1 MGLSLMSETKNFEM
15 TRADSPALTSPN
27 GAVPCFH
34 FGCCRR
40 YAQLEKQ
47 GKSLCRACAPLHR
60 GREYPLRPPT
70 SESLYASGRQLA
82 RQLEMI
88 EPGRKGLNCGGKRK

>member
-1 MGLSLMSETKNFEM
+1 M
-15 TRADSPALTSPN
+15 THVDSPGLTSPN

-34 FGCCRR
+34 FARCRR
-40 YAQLEKQ
+40 HAELEKQ

-60 GREYPLRPPT
+60 GREYPLRLST
-70 SESLYASGRQLA
+70 AESLYASGRQLA

-88 EPGRKGLNCGGKRK
+88 EPGRKGLNCGGRRR

>member
-1 MGLSLMSETKNFEM
+1 MSETKSLEG
-15 TRADSPALTSPN
+15 TRANSAGLISSN

-40 YAQLEKQ
+40 YAELEKQ

-60 GREYPLRPPT
+60 GREYPLRSPT

-82 RQLEMI
+82 RELEMI
-88 EPGRKGLNCGGKRK
+88 EPGRKGLNCRGTRR